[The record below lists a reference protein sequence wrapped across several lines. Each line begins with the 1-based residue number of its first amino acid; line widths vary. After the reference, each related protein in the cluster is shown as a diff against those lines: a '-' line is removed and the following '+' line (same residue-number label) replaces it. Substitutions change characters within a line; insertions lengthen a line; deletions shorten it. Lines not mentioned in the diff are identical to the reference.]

1 MLEKIDISN
10 ANFSSK
16 TDFIKYWNDY
26 CSLVL
31 FEKYFEL
38 SFSKTMNIGKTRDY
52 IEVIFEKYF
61 YT

>member
-31 FEKYFEL
+31 FEKYLEL
-38 SFSKTMNIGKTRDY
+38 SFSKTMNIGLYRSH
-52 IEVIFEKYF
+52 F
-61 YT
+61 